1 MLCEHEVPMLVDVRL
16 WPGGRLKTEFTKNRL
31 AAALEA
37 SGIVYV
43 HLKASGNKKFRRSC
57 ALLTRPT
64 KAATRAGWPTAYE

>member
-1 MLCEHEVPMLVDVRL
+1 MLREHEVPILVDVRL

-31 AAALEA
+31 VAALEA
-37 SGIVYV
+37 SGIVHV